1 MSEFPYMFD
10 LARFH
15 LGCIFVRLQTWVGTT
30 VPQARLAGSVTRCQ
44 VYSAVYSALYTVQC
58 SAPGNQPTTQ
68 SHSGTRA
75 LNISAVK
82 VTPPSSLTTDKW
94 PQVSDIQ

>member
-15 LGCIFVRLQTWVGTT
+15 LGCIFVRLGLVL
-30 VPQARLAGSVTRCQ
+30 QARLAGSVTRCQ
-44 VYSAVYSALYTVQC
+44 VYSAVAVYSAVSTVQC
-58 SAPGNQPTTQ
+58 RAPGNQPTTQ

>member
-15 LGCIFVRLQTWVGTT
+15 LGCIFVRLGLVL
-30 VPQARLAGSVTRCQ
+30 QARLAGSVTRCQ
-44 VYSAVYSALYTVQC
+44 VYSAVYSVVYTVQC

-82 VTPPSSLTTDKW
+82 VTPLPL
-94 PQVSDIQ
+94 